1 MKLQH
6 TAHSIISQINVTVP
20 FLKRRNIVSLAFIK
34 LREPFEQNSIPLT
47 LFHLIKEQMDPSID
61 WQTSCHELKDRGE
74 HLLKT
79 GKWADCH
86 FLVGAEPNQ
95 VMLPGHK
102 LIMAM
107 ASPVRFTLESFRSFI
122 F

>member
-1 MKLQH
+1 MYLLLLLTINKLKNKSKSEVLCIQ
-6 TAHSIISQINVTVP
+6 QQ
-20 FLKRRNIVSLAFIK
+20 LKTIV
-34 LREPFEQNSIPLT
+34 N
-47 LFHLIKEQMDPSID
+47 HLGAMDTSID

-74 HLLKT
+74 HLLKS

-95 VMLPGHK
+95 IMLPGHK

-107 ASPVRFTLESFRSFI
+107 ASPVSCTSRFYFS
-122 F
+122 

>member
-1 MKLQH
+1 
-6 TAHSIISQINVTVP
+6 
-20 FLKRRNIVSLAFIK
+20 
-34 LREPFEQNSIPLT
+34 
-47 LFHLIKEQMDPSID
+47 MDASID

-74 HLLKT
+74 HLLKS

-95 VMLPGHK
+95 IMLPAHK

-107 ASPVRFTLESFRSFI
+107 ASPVIFTQI
-122 F
+122 FVLMFS

>member
-1 MKLQH
+1 
-6 TAHSIISQINVTVP
+6 
-20 FLKRRNIVSLAFIK
+20 
-34 LREPFEQNSIPLT
+34 
-47 LFHLIKEQMDPSID
+47 MDSID
-61 WQTSCHELKDRGE
+61 WQTSCHELKERGE

-95 VMLPGHK
+95 IMLPGHK

-107 ASPVRFTLESFRSFI
+107 SSPVILELNK
-122 F
+122 